1 MKPVNLL
8 PESQRRRSS
17 TADSGRTSYIVLGVL
32 AVLLA
37 MSAVYVLTA
46 NQATSRA
53 NEAAA
58 ASAEA
63 DALEAKANELGAF
76 GDFAAIKEQ
85 RVAAVQQLAATRFD
99 WERLMREL
107 ARVLP
112 KGGWLQQANASVTG
126 DVESSSA
133 ASGSTEG
140 AAAGAVGASPAARLT
155 GCMPR
160 QGDVADMMLRLRRMY
175 RVEDVELTESV
186 MEDLG
191 APASITSC
199 GRYYKFDVT
208 VTFAATPATE
218 APDGETRVPATL
230 GGGS

>member
-8 PESQRRRSS
+8 PESQRRQAS
-17 TADSGRTSYIVLGVL
+17 ADAGRTSYIVLGVL

-37 MSAVYVLTA
+37 MSGLYVLTA

-53 NEAAA
+53 NEAA
-58 ASAEA
+58 EVGVQA
-63 DALEAKANELGAF
+63 DQLEAQANELGSF

-85 RVAAVQQLAATRFD
+85 RVATVRQLAATRFD

-112 KGGWLQQANASVTG
+112 KGGWLQQASASVTG
-126 DVESSSA
+126 DVESSSGD
-133 ASGSTEG
+133 SGST
-140 AAAGAVGASPAARLT
+140 AAAATGAVGGSPAARLT

-175 RVEDVELTESV
+175 RVEDVELRESV
-186 MEDLG
+186 MDDLG

-199 GRYYKFDVT
+199 GKYYKFDVE
-208 VTFAATPATE
+208 VTFAATPAAE
-218 APDGETRVPATL
+218 APDGEARVPAAL

>member
-1 MKPVNLL
+1 VKPVNLL
-8 PESQRRRSS
+8 PESQRRQSS
-17 TADSGRTSYIVLGVL
+17 ADAGRTSYIVLGVL

-53 NEAAA
+53 NEAAEIGV
-58 ASAEA
+58 EA
-63 DALEAKANELGAF
+63 DTLEAQANELGSF

-85 RVAAVQQLAATRFD
+85 RVAAVRQLAATRFD

-112 KGGWLQQANASVTG
+112 KGGWLQQASASVTG
-126 DVESSSA
+126 EVESSSSD
-133 ASGSTEG
+133 SGST
-140 AAAGAVGASPAARLT
+140 AAAATGVVGGSPAARLT

-175 RVEDVELTESV
+175 RVEDVELKESV
-186 MEDLG
+186 MDDLN

-199 GRYYKFDVT
+199 GKYYKFDVN
-208 VTFAATPATE
+208 VTFAASPAAE
-218 APDGETRVPATL
+218 APDGEARVPAAL

>member
-8 PESQRRRSS
+8 PESQRRRSA
-17 TADSGRTSYIVLGVL
+17 ADAGRTSYIVLGVL

-37 MSAVYVLTA
+37 MSGLYVLTA

-53 NEAAA
+53 NEAAV
-58 ASAEA
+58 ASAKA
-63 DALEAKANELGAF
+63 DQLEAQVAQLGSF

-85 RVAAVQQLAATRFD
+85 RVATVRQIAASRFD

-112 KGGWLQQANASVTG
+112 KGGWLQQATASVTG
-126 DVESSSA
+126 EVDSSSA
-133 ASGSTEG
+133 SSGST
-140 AAAGAVGASPAARLT
+140 AAAATGAVAGGPAARLT
-155 GCMPR
+155 GCMPH

-175 RVEDVELTESV
+175 RVEDVQLKESV
-186 MEDLG
+186 MEDLA

-199 GRYYKFDVT
+199 GSYYKFDVN
-208 VTFAATPATE
+208 VTFSATAVAE
-218 APDGETRVPATL
+218 APDGQVRVPAAL

>member
-17 TADSGRTSYIVLGVL
+17 ADAGRTSYVVLGVL
-32 AVLLA
+32 AVLFA

-53 NEAAA
+53 NEAAT

-63 DALEAKANELGAF
+63 DALEAEAAQLGAF

-85 RVAAVQQLAATRFD
+85 RVASVRQLAATRFD

-112 KGGWLQQANASVTG
+112 KGGWLQQASASVTG
-126 DVESSSA
+126 EVESSSA
-133 ASGSTEG
+133 SSGSTE
-140 AAAGAVGASPAARLT
+140 AAATGAVGSTPKARLT

-160 QGDVADMMLRLRRMY
+160 QGSVADMMLRLRRMY

-186 MEDLG
+186 MEDLNS
-191 APASITSC
+191 PASISSC
-199 GRYYKFDVT
+199 GSYYKFDVT
-208 VTFAATPATE
+208 VTFSAAPAAE
-218 APDGETRVPATL
+218 APDGDARVPAAL

>member
-17 TADSGRTSYIVLGVL
+17 ADAGRTSYIVLGVL
-32 AVLLA
+32 AVLFA

-53 NEAAA
+53 NEIAT
-58 ASAEA
+58 ASSQA
-63 DALEAKANELGAF
+63 DALEAEAAQLGAF

-85 RVAAVQQLAATRFD
+85 RVASVRQLAATRFD

-112 KGGWLQQANASVTG
+112 KGGWLQQASASVTG

-133 ASGSTEG
+133 ASGSTE
-140 AAAGAVGASPAARLT
+140 AAATGVVGNTPKARLT

-160 QGDVADMMLRLRRMY
+160 QGSVADMMLRLRRMY
-175 RVEDVELTESV
+175 RVEDVELKESV
-186 MEDLG
+186 MEDLNS
-191 APASITSC
+191 PASISSC
-199 GRYYKFDVT
+199 GSYYKFDVT
-208 VTFAATPATE
+208 VTFSATPADE
-218 APDGETRVPATL
+218 APDGDARVPASL

>member
-8 PESQRRRSS
+8 PESQRQRSS
-17 TADSGRTSYIVLGVL
+17 ADASRTSYIVLGVL
-32 AVLLA
+32 GVLLA
-37 MSAVYVLTA
+37 MSTLYVLTA

-53 NEAAA
+53 NEAAT
-58 ASAEA
+58 ASSQA
-63 DALEAKANELGAF
+63 DALEAQANELGAF
-76 GDFAAIKEQ
+76 GDFALVKEQ

-112 KGGWLQQANASVTG
+112 KGGWLQQASASVTG
-126 DVESSSA
+126 DVESSSSE
-133 ASGSTEG
+133 SGST
-140 AAAGAVGASPAARLT
+140 AAAATGTVGGTPAARLT
-155 GCMPR
+155 GCMPH

-175 RVEDVELTESV
+175 RVEDVTLKESV
-186 MEDLG
+186 MEDLA

-199 GRYYKFDVT
+199 GKYYKFDVT
-208 VTFAATPATE
+208 VTFGATPAPE
-218 APDGETRVPATL
+218 APDGAARVPAAL